1 MFLMVNTVVII
12 LRKQRPHADRPFR
25 IWGSIGW
32 VPVVPVTGFVATLAL
47 SSQLERAPLLVA
59 FGFIAAGIAVYFTGR
74 GFQRSR
80 SGTIG
85 A

>member
-1 MFLMVNTVVII
+1 MI
-12 LRKQRPHADRPFR
+12 LRKQRPNAYRPFR

-74 GFQRSR
+74 GFQPSR